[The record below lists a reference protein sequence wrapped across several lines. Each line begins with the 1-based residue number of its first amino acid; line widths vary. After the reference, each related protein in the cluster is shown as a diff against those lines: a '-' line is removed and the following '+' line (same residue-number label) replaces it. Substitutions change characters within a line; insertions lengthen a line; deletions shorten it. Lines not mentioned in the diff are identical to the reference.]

1 MSIIAHLRQ
10 VSPKQLNHFDEDPAS
25 AYSLILGNSLSSAR
39 NSSQEVQDWKA
50 KNALI
55 LLKVIHAGA
64 KLENLNQEDMRVFE
78 KAHLELGSISQR
90 RIFDAMAS
98 RKKVPRIEPGLS
110 LEKSWHGIHYLLTGV
125 AGGGRPPLSWAVLG
139 DREIPEPERLMGH
152 GPAHVLTAQQVSSV
166 SKAVAKLNK
175 EKFLRKFDSKAMKAA
190 RVYGVSGAE
199 DREYLWTYFQKLK
212 AFYSQAA
219 QQNNGV
225 LSYLD

>member
-1 MSIIAHLRQ
+1 
-10 VSPKQLNHFDEDPAS
+10 
-25 AYSLILGNSLSSAR
+25 
-39 NSSQEVQDWKA
+39 
-50 KNALI
+50 
-55 LLKVIHAGA
+55 
-64 KLENLNQEDMRVFE
+64 
-78 KAHLELGSISQR
+78 
-90 RIFDAMAS
+90 MAS